1 MTVSVAH
8 VDRDHVMVTGS
19 EALAYL
25 HSQVSQRLDDL
36 AVGES
41 RWSFVLQPQG
51 KSEGVFRITRL
62 GDEELLLDCD
72 PGVGAQV
79 SDSIA
84 RFKLRTK
91 AEFVV
96 STGTMIE
103 VRGEGAADAAAAAA
117 VEAAAVVASPWQGP
131 GEAVDV
137 LLPTDPSA
145 LPATLD
151 AEAAAELRLRHGMPS
166 AGVDVA
172 DAIPNETGLIDL
184 TVSFDKGCYR
194 GQELV
199 ERIHARG
206 GNRRELR
213 RLTAADGGELAA
225 GAAISDGEREVG
237 NITSAV
243 AGVALGYVR
252 GDVEPDASLSV
263 GDVQVVVEPLFG

>member
-8 VDRDHVMVTGS
+8 VDRDYVMVTGP
-19 EALAYL
+19 EALGYL
-25 HSQVSQRLDDL
+25 HSQVSQKLDDL

-51 KSEGVFRITRL
+51 KSDGFFRVTRL

-72 PGVGAQV
+72 PGAGEQV

-91 AEFVV
+91 AEFVP

-103 VRGEGAADAAAAAA
+103 VRGEGAADAAAGLD
-117 VEAAAVVASPWQGP
+117 AAAVVAAPWSGA

-137 LLPTDPSA
+137 LLPGDA
-145 LPATLD
+145 AQLPATVD
-151 AEAAAELRLRHGMPS
+151 ADAAAELRLRHGMPS
-166 AGVDVA
+166 AAVDVA
-172 DAIPNETGLIDL
+172 EAIPNETGLIAL

-206 GNRRELR
+206 GNRQELQR
-213 RLTAADGGELAA
+213 ITAGDGVTLAA
-225 GAAISDGEREVG
+225 ASTISDGDREVG
-237 NITSAV
+237 RITSA
-243 AGVALGYVR
+243 AGSVALGYVR
-252 GDVEPDASLSV
+252 GDVEPDAQLSV
-263 GDVQVVVEPLFG
+263 DGVAVTAAPLFT